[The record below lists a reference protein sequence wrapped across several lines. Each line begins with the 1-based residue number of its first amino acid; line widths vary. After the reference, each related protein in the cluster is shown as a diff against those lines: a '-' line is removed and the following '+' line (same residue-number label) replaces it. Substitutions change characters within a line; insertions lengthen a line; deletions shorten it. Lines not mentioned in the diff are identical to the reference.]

1 MLSGGDQMKSGT
13 PRMVLVGYARDLVVD
28 RQTGHNLMAAAA
40 RHARLR
46 WMHIEAG
53 APNLVEERSRY

>member
-1 MLSGGDQMKSGT
+1 MKSGT

-40 RHARLR
+40 LHARLR
-46 WMHIEAG
+46 RMHIEAG